1 MIENILIRKQ
11 TPSEGKYLYRFNEES
26 NIYYISTCVYLGK
39 SDTEWDECDE
49 TQKAE
54 FEAHN
59 EKIEKERLE
68 EYAKQKSEK

>member
-11 TPSEGKYLYRFNEES
+11 TPSQGKYLFRYNEES
-26 NIYYISTCVYLGK
+26 NIYYISTTVYLGK
-39 SDTEWDECDE
+39 NDTEWDECDE
-49 TQKAE
+49 AQKAE
-54 FEAHN
+54 FELHN